1 MQEYFTFLGHYT
13 ITELIISRVQI
24 GNKIQAC
31 VGGKGRNPY
40 VYLDLFC
47 WNCFYLLPK
56 LLIFSKDKK
65 TVYSALVFTEIL
77 HVSDMGRASPFT
89 FLDYQK

>member
-24 GNKIQAC
+24 GNKIQVC

-40 VYLDLFC
+40 V
-47 WNCFYLLPK
+47 
-56 LLIFSKDKK
+56 
-65 TVYSALVFTEIL
+65 
-77 HVSDMGRASPFT
+77 
-89 FLDYQK
+89 